1 MRDGWAADFDAGA
14 PDYDRRTARDAWRPN
29 ERAAEML
36 VPLRLAPT
44 RVLDL
49 GAGTGQTAEAMLR
62 LFPDAHLTLVDPAPG
77 MLRVARAKLPGATF
91 VEEDA
96 STFLG
101 ASSEHW
107 DLVSAIGFLELVPD
121 LFEVLR
127 LAASCLVPG
136 GHLLASHEPLLG
148 SGVQA
153 RPVSHLD
160 RGRTVRRHRA
170 EEVERRAA
178 SYGLR
183 RVASRLETAFER
195 GDGDGPAVYELV
207 LWRLP
212 PPQGG

>member
-1 MRDGWAADFDAGA
+1 MTDGWAADFDAVA
-14 PDYDRRTARDAWRPN
+14 PDYDRRTAQDAWRPN
-29 ERAAEML
+29 ERAADML
-36 VPLRLAPT
+36 VPLGLAPA

-49 GAGTGQTAEAMLR
+49 GAGTGQTAQALLR
-62 LFPDAHLTLVDPAPG
+62 LFPDADLTLVDPAPG
-77 MLRVARAKLPGATF
+77 MLRVARGKLPGARL
-91 VEEDA
+91 VEDDA
-96 STFLG
+96 SAFLT
-101 ASSEHW
+101 ASTGQW

-121 LFEVLR
+121 LFDVLR
-127 LAASCLVPG
+127 LAASRLAPG
-136 GHLLASHEPLLG
+136 GHLVASHEPLLG

-160 RGRTVRRHRA
+160 RGRTVRRHRV

-183 RVASRLETAFER
+183 RVAGRLETAFER

-207 LWRLP
+207 VWRLP